1 MPSRLPRPKVWV
13 YPRLLSEHAY
23 DKLWLLDCTF
33 GEFEAALEQ
42 AIVIEERQ
50 LGQFSLKELILTIA
64 WKHPLHVV
72 VVVDLNR
79 KEERILTAYQPNP
92 RFWSP
97 DYRRRR

>member
-1 MPSRLPRPKVWV
+1 MPRAKVWV

-23 DKLWLLDCTF
+23 DKLWALDCTF
-33 GEFEAALEQ
+33 AEFEVALER
-42 AIVIEERQ
+42 AIVIEESA
-50 LGQFSLKELILTIA
+50 LVESSLKELILTVE

-72 VVVDLNR
+72 VVVDSIR
-79 KEERILTAYQPNP
+79 REERIVTVYQPNP